1 MERSHAAWSND
12 ILMQVTRHSTLLE
25 LRVVSHVAKPWL
37 DAART
42 AALEA
47 LLDHQ
52 FNSKA
57 LLRLVGFSPPRQRV
71 NRIMSATAFPAIQRI
86 DPASCRAVI
95 EIQLALNVVR
105 MRTPSPHRVSLGHV
119 VDLLVG
125 TAGLGLSTRHR
136 LVQHALESIHINREL
151 LDLNVANEIPYIL
164 QAWRQELV
172 DWVCIRNVLIILL
185 NWVYI
190 PRDLLRVLSGATA

>member
-1 MERSHAAWSND
+1 MRTND
-12 ILMQVTRHSTLLE
+12 ILTQVTRHRTLLE
-25 LRVVSHVAKPWL
+25 LQVLSRVARSWR
-37 DAART
+37 DAAR
-42 AALEA
+42 AAETTA

-86 DPASCRAVI
+86 DPASCRAAI

-136 LVQHALESIHINREL
+136 LVQHALESIHINRRASVHPGGKSSWPAQWISTWPAR
-151 LDLNVANEIPYIL
+151 LDLNVASEIPYIL

-185 NWVYI
+185 N
-190 PRDLLRVLSGATA
+190 